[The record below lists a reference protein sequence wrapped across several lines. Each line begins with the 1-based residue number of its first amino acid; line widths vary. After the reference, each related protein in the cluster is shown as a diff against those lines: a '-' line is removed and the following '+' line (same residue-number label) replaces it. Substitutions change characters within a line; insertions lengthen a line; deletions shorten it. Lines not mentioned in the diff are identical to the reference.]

1 MANQE
6 AIRKRVTEE
15 IVAALKSGTRLP
27 WSRPWS
33 DLENTGLPTN
43 AVSANPY
50 RGINVLLLM
59 LVSQA
64 RGYTSKYWATFNQWR
79 DLGFQV
85 QRRPDHIP
93 AGQYGTRCILYKPV
107 TKTTKNDDGDDEEHR
122 YFLLRE
128 FVLFSAEAVCGPGS
142 EDYLAKPRS
151 SSSFVDYQP
160 AEEVIAATG
169 ADIRHGGNKAVYR
182 IEQDYIQMPV
192 KGAFLKTHEYYGTA
206 LHELC
211 HWSGHD
217 SRLNR
222 LVKLARFGSESYA
235 IEELIAELGSAF
247 LCAELGIPNSDDRS
261 NVTAYLSSW
270 LDVLQRDHNAIFT
283 AASAASKA
291 ADFILGFSRPQEET
305 ETTEQPEAVGAH

>member
-1 MANQE
+1 MTSQAE
-6 AIRKRVTEE
+6 IRKRVTDE
-15 IVAALKSGTRLP
+15 IVAALKAGDRLP
-27 WSRPWS
+27 WVRPWN
-33 DLENTGLPTN
+33 EVEMGLPTN
-43 AVSANPY
+43 AVSGNPY

-64 RGYTSKYWATFNQWR
+64 RGYMAKHWATFNQWR

-85 QRRPDHIP
+85 KKRPGDVP

-107 TKTTKNDDGDDEEHR
+107 TKTTKTDDGEDEEHR

-128 FVLFSAEAVCGPGS
+128 FVLFNAEQVMGPGI
-142 EDYLAKPRS
+142 EDYLATPRTS
-151 SSSFVDYQP
+151 SGFGDFQP

-182 IEQDYIQMPV
+182 IEQDFIQMPV
-192 KGAFLKTHEYYGTA
+192 KGAFSKPHEYYSTA
-206 LHELC
+206 LHELT

-217 SRLNR
+217 SRLAR
-222 LVKLARFGSESYA
+222 LSKLARFGSAAYA
-235 IEELIAELGSAF
+235 MEELVAEIGSAF

-261 NVTAYLSSW
+261 NMTAYLSSW

-283 AASAASKA
+283 ASSAASWA
-291 ADFILGFSRPQEET
+291 ADFILGFSRPQEAAET
-305 ETTEQPEAVGAH
+305 ATEPVEAVA